1 GARAGYSAL
10 NGAFFT
16 AVCLSGT
23 LALIAWA
30 VPVDAGMAIV
40 LWIGLV
46 ITAQAFQA
54 TPAEHAPAVVVGL
67 LPGVAAWGVLMAN
80 RGLMAAGYGA
90 PGRPFSGQLVGAFHQ
105 TSGTWIEGGFALDQG
120 FIFTSMILAAV
131 TVAVIERQFLRA
143 AGWCLVAALLSAVG
157 LM

>member
-1 GARAGYSAL
+1 
-10 NGAFFT
+10 
-16 AVCLSGT
+16 
-23 LALIAWA
+23 
-30 VPVDAGMAIV
+30 
-40 LWIGLV
+40 
-46 ITAQAFQA
+46 
-54 TPAEHAPAVVVGL
+54 AEHAPAVVVGL

-131 TVAVIERQFLRA
+131 TVAVIERQFRRA

-157 LM
+157 LMHSYEFFEGGTKISLTPAWPWVQGYLIMGGCFFLARWLTVPHKGH